1 MKVEER
7 SNLIELENHELKRAR
22 RTAPRTERQLVELGL
37 IAPFGSFTIADSN
50 SSDIYLNGY
59 AICLNVNACRFY
71 RLFARPP
78 RAQTSTCDGSGMPY
92 FPRYVLPCLLSLC
105 TAPICAAEP
114 SAEQIEFFES
124 KVRPVLISRCFECH
138 GNGQSKGG
146 LSLENRESFQKGGD
160 AGAIVEPGKPDESS
174 LIEAIR
180 HTGDIKM
187 PPKQKMSDAEIADL
201 TKWVAGGAVWPTLN
215 VQIPLGN
222 LFDDVAETSLG
233 DALDS
238 DQFGGTAD
246 ATDLGVDRVVQG
258 WGTETEI
265 AGGIKFDFQSVG
277 SGRETHGLVLN
288 DAWGENGGIRTLGQA
303 FPANS
308 PKTEQ
313 GVGLHANALVTFDLT
328 EIRKAG
334 GLPPTQTFA
343 FRSERAGIND
353 DALGSDAGV
362 HLLVI
367 VSRTTGD
374 AAQKVIAAYVNGAPV
389 EVKFQDGKFAVSGII
404 PSPLKANG
412 QFANFQVPIPA
423 EAQFVTLVATGAAMG
438 PGGNPINSDHA
449 VFSGARLDFEA
460 PTVTVAQLGR
470 AAPLGEYVISAE
482 QRAFW
487 SFQPIRDPQPPAVQ
501 TAGWVKKPFDAFVL
515 AEMEKRGLKP
525 VAAADRAALIRRL
538 SFDLIGLPPTPEDVQ
553 AYLSDQSTDADE
565 KVVDRLLASPH
576 YGERWG
582 RHWLDVARYAEDQA
596 HTFQARNYPNGFRY
610 RDWVVN
616 AMNRDL
622 PYNRFIT
629 EQIAGDLLTDGEVT
643 ERLPALGFFALGPVY
658 YADAGCAAKAAADE
672 LDDRVDTLARGLLG
686 LTIACARCHDHKF
699 DPIPQRDYYSLAG
712 IFSSSAYREA
722 PLVPQAVVT
731 EYQAAQQRIKEQQEA
746 FDKFLDGEIPQ
757 LQDTFARQAAKFV
770 TAVWQLK
777 YPVAGQK
784 PQRGEIAKQAAI
796 PEWMLERWQK
806 VLNATDNKDKVPQ
819 LKDWFALAAPAD
831 SETSAVPEAVQT
843 VADAFQQE
851 LIAALDARDELQKQ
865 HAERVAAAPEAER
878 SKLKSPEFKG
888 PQAELLKV
896 FFKKEEGP
904 GYVPRDKVEGLLSGE
919 SATKS
924 AGLKAELESRKK
936 SSPPMYPVA
945 HSLVEG
951 TAANMRIYLRG
962 NHQKPGPETPR
973 RFLSVLSPE
982 EPVPFSKGSG
992 RLELAEAIVSPS
1004 NPLTARVIVNRV
1016 WQQHFG
1022 RGIVATASNFG
1033 ALGERPSHP
1042 ELLDYLAHWFQSNG
1056 WSLKKLHREIVLSAT
1071 YRASS
1076 NHDAKNMEIDPDNR
1090 YLWRMNRR
1098 RLDVEAW
1105 RDALLTVSGS
1115 LDPTVGGP
1123 SGNLAA
1129 SDYRRRT
1136 LYGSVSRHN
1145 LNPLLRLFDFP
1156 DPNITSERR
1165 TQTTVPLQ
1173 QLFVLNSDFL
1183 VRQAQALTQCLT
1195 ADPQTSDAVRIDRAY
1210 LLLYGRPVTEDEL
1223 KLGLAFLTAPI
1234 PPDEKSELGLWP
1246 QYVQALLGANEFTY
1260 VD

>member
-1 MKVEER
+1 
-7 SNLIELENHELKRAR
+7 
-22 RTAPRTERQLVELGL
+22 
-37 IAPFGSFTIADSN
+37 
-50 SSDIYLNGY
+50 
-59 AICLNVNACRFY
+59 
-71 RLFARPP
+71 
-78 RAQTSTCDGSGMPY
+78 MPY
-92 FPRYVLPCLLSLC
+92 IPRYVVLCCLCLC
-105 TAPICAAEP
+105 SAPVFGDEP
-114 SAEQIEFFES
+114 SPEQIEFFES
-124 KVRPVLISRCFECH
+124 KIRPVLISRCFECH

-146 LSLENRESFQKGGD
+146 LSLENRESFQKGGE

-180 HTGDIKM
+180 HAGSIKM
-187 PPKQKMSDAEIADL
+187 PPKQKLSDAEIADL

-215 VQIPLGN
+215 VKIPLGN

-238 DQFGGTAD
+238 DQFGGAAD

-258 WGTETEI
+258 WGTDTEI
-265 AGGIKFDFQSVG
+265 ASGIKFDFESVG
-277 SGRETHGLVLN
+277 SGRETHGLVMN
-288 DAWGENGGIRTLGQA
+288 DAWAENSGIRTLGQA

-313 GVGLHANALVTFDLT
+313 GIGLHANALVTFDLT

-334 GLPPTQTFA
+334 GLPPTQAFA

-353 DALGSDAGV
+353 DAMGSEASV
-362 HLLVI
+362 QMVAI

-374 AAQKVIAAYVNGAPV
+374 AAQKVIAAYVNGVLV
-389 EVKFQDGKFAVSGII
+389 EVKFQDGKFAVTGTV
-404 PSPLKANG
+404 PSPIKANG
-412 QFANFQVPIPA
+412 QYANFNVPIPA

-438 PGGNPINSDHA
+438 PGGNAISSDHA
-449 VFSGARLDFEA
+449 VFSGARLEFEA

-487 SFQPIRDPQPPAVQ
+487 SFQPIRDPQLPAVQ
-501 TAGWVKKPFDAFVL
+501 TTGWVKKPLDNFVL
-515 AEMEKRGLKP
+515 AEIEKRGLKP
-525 VAAADRAALIRRL
+525 VATADRTALIRRL
-538 SFDLIGLPPTPEDVQ
+538 SFDLIGLPPTPDEVQ
-553 AYLSDQSTDADE
+553 AYLNDKSPDADE
-565 KVVDRLLASPH
+565 KVVDRLLASQH

-596 HTFQARNYPNGFRY
+596 HTFAARNYPNGFRY

-616 AMNRDL
+616 SLNRDL
-622 PYNRFIT
+622 PYDRFVT
-629 EQIAGDLLTDGEVT
+629 EQIAGDLLPDGDAT

-658 YADAGCAAKAAADE
+658 YADAGCAPKAAADE
-672 LDDRVDTLARGLLG
+672 LDDRIDTLARGLLG
-686 LTIACARCHDHKF
+686 LTVACARCHDHKF

-712 IFSSSAYREA
+712 IFSSSAYKEA
-722 PLVPQAVVT
+722 PLVPQTVVA
-731 EYQAAQQRIKEQQEA
+731 EYQAAQQRIKEQQQTLE
-746 FDKFLDGEIPQ
+746 KFLDGEIPQ
-757 LQDTFARQAAKFV
+757 LQDSFARQAAKFLT
-770 TAVWQLK
+770 TAWQLK
-777 YPVAGQK
+777 YPVAGKK
-784 PQRGEIAKQAAI
+784 PQRGELAKQTEI
-796 PEWMLERWQK
+796 PEWMLERWQN
-806 VLNATDNKDKVPQ
+806 VLNAGDSKDKYPL
-819 LKDWFALAAPAD
+819 LKEWLALTAPAD
-831 SETSAVPEAVQT
+831 TETAPIPENVQK

-851 LIAALDARDELQKQ
+851 LISALNARDELQKK
-865 HAERVAAAPEAER
+865 HAEQVAAAPEAER
-878 SKLKSPEFKG
+878 GKLKKPDFTG
-888 PQAELLKV
+888 PQAELLKAI
-896 FFKKEEGP
+896 FKNNDGP
-904 GYVPRDKVEGLLSGE
+904 GFVPRDRVEGLLTGDLAKQGSDI
-919 SATKS
+919 
-924 AGLKAELESRKK
+924 KAELESRKK

-945 HSLVEG
+945 HSLVDG

-982 EPVPFSKGSG
+982 EPAPFSKGSG
-992 RLELAEAIVSPS
+992 RLELAEAIVSPN

-1033 ALGERPSHP
+1033 ALGESPTHP

-1115 LDPTVGGP
+1115 LDATVGGP
-1123 SGNLAA
+1123 SGNLAS

-1136 LYGSVSRHN
+1136 LYGAVSRHD

-1173 QLFVLNSDFL
+1173 QLFVLNSEFL
-1183 VRQAQALTQCLT
+1183 VRQAQALTQRLT
-1195 ADPQTSDAVRIDRAY
+1195 ADPQESDAARIDRAY

-1223 KLGLAFLTAPI
+1223 KLGLAFLTAPVS
-1234 PPDEKSELGLWP
+1234 PDEKSQLGLWP